1 MERDRTIKDRGKNE
15 GGKEDATV
23 AVQTGLASLPSHRV
37 AHFGDGCEV
46 KRDENGL
53 LRNLWS
59 GYT

>member
-1 MERDRTIKDRGKNE
+1 MERDRAIEEIGGG
-15 GGKEDATV
+15 GGKENATA

-37 AHFGDGCEV
+37 AHFGHGCEV